1 MDIRDVKAFLPTMR
15 ETDDIL
21 TFVMTFER
29 ALELNGIDRGVW
41 ARFLPAQLNQKSMQI
56 FTRLSPEESRD
67 HDTAKRAILN
77 GFKLDSSSYLKT
89 FRTMCCTGQST
100 YKAFLAN
107 LREVAARYYDAKCIN
122 SFETLHCAF
131 IMEQ

>member
-1 MDIRDVKAFLPTMR
+1 
-15 ETDDIL
+15 
-21 TFVMTFER
+21 
-29 ALELNGIDRGVW
+29 
-41 ARFLPAQLNQKSMQI
+41 MQI
-56 FTRLSPEESRD
+56 FTRLSLEESRD
-67 HDTAKRAILN
+67 YDTAKRATLN

-89 FRTMCCTGQST
+89 FRTMCRTGQST

-131 IMEQ
+131 IIEQYLASLPDNVRAFV